1 MSKFKYKKEFTE
13 KNFKSEFIISCLQL
27 PKSRHR
33 EIPWAKEM
41 KIMNDLS
48 QKCSNIDFWFHARPD
63 FQLPSLAWFPT
74 PNGRKYLNEKFKTF
88 NFEFNKK
95 TPEIKLEVE
104 KQGSDEEMQ
113 TKRPKTLMDFI
124 KKR

>member
-13 KNFKSEFIISCLQL
+13 KNYKSEFIISCLQL
-27 PKSRHR
+27 PKSRHK
-33 EIPWAKEM
+33 EIQWAKEM

-63 FQLPSLAWFPT
+63 FQLPSLAWFLT
-74 PNGRKYLNEKFKTF
+74 INGRRYLNDKFKTF
-88 NFEFNKK
+88 NFEFDKK
-95 TPEIKLEVE
+95 TPEIKLESE
-104 KQGSDEEMQ
+104 KQGLDENIER
-113 TKRPKTLMDFI
+113 KKPKTLMDFI